1 MATVSDILT
10 SFLIKANFEFRDL
23 AAMLDYNLSHT
34 TNSYT
39 HHKKSVE
46 TWLDYFVIYMTIGTR
61 FDYEDGDQ
69 KRKGWHI
76 ENFPRVEERD
86 EAWICNDHSS
96 IGAAYHRYLLLWS
109 QQHMEHLATRQYQ
122 FEFVSPVLHFA
133 KGMLENSNL
142 YEERCHIDFL
152 LGL

>member
-1 MATVSDILT
+1 MILATVSDILT

-23 AAMLDYNLSHT
+23 AAMLSYNLSHT

-46 TWLDYFVIYMTIGTR
+46 TWLDYFVTYMTIGTR
-61 FDYEDGDQ
+61 FDYEDGAQ

-76 ENFPRVEERD
+76 ENFPWVEERD

-96 IGAAYHRYLLLWS
+96 IGAAYRRYLLPVS
-109 QQHMEHLATRQYQ
+109 YTHLRAHET
-122 FEFVSPVLHFA
+122 
-133 KGMLENSNL
+133 
-142 YEERCHIDFL
+142 
-152 LGL
+152 